1 MKLTKAGRPKSRSH
15 KWKILSD
22 EAVLL
27 NPSDCRRFLIS
38 ERVSLNLL
46 NTMKCL
52 NRKNNKK
59 KERLNEVIIMEK
71 KMTKK
76 EMFGRLIEIVEGA
89 NIEDTDAVVEFLNH
103 EIELVSKKR
112 NGQTKTQ
119 KENEKLVEVVFEG
132 IANAGHPVTVTE
144 LFKAVESDEIKSAQ
158 KVSALVKKLVDSG
171 RIRREEDKK
180 RAYFTIAE

>member
-27 NPSDCRRFLIS
+27 NPSGCHRFLIS

-46 NTMKCL
+46 NTIKCL
-52 NRKNNKK
+52 NKNNK

-158 KVSALVKKLVDSG
+158 KVSALVKKLVDAG